1 MPSTLAMKVRVLSTG
16 GGRKT
21 DPDDAYAVA
30 LCALHHKGLH
40 AVHRKDQT
48 TILRLLSERRPPVE
62 PRSDCPPTKRLF
74 VIQSALASFVECA
87 AVEQPAQSV
96 VGEVSESEG
105 VAAQCFQTAVDRF
118 GGVLPLLYLHGLS
131 SGDFVARAGAVPR
144 LDQGACPRRSR
155 R

>member
-1 MPSTLAMKVRVLSTG
+1 MATRGFVVNAGTPVALAKWTRRWASRRFAIKGANGLGRGIAQVLVTADKDVVDVPSTLAMKVRVLSTG

-62 PRSDCPPTKRLF
+62 PRSDCPPTQRLF
-74 VIQSALASFVECA
+74 VIQSALAALWSA
-87 AVEQPAQSV
+87 
-96 VGEVSESEG
+96 
-105 VAAQCFQTAVDRF
+105 
-118 GGVLPLLYLHGLS
+118 PLWS
-131 SGDFVARAGAVPR
+131 S
-144 LDQGACPRRSR
+144 QRSR
-155 R
+155 